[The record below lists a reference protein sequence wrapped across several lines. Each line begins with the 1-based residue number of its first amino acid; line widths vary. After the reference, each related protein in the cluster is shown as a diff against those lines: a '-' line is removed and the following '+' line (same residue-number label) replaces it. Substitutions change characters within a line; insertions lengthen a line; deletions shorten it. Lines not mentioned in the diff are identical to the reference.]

1 MILAAAMLLLAP
13 DPVPTAVRTPDMP
26 STASP
31 WRELGEARGVRILY
45 DPAPVA
51 RAGELLTVRVLSRY
65 WGGPPEDA
73 AYFIG
78 TVEIRCAA
86 GEARVTRTTN
96 HRADHV
102 IVSDDASPQSFA
114 PIRGDSLFAGL
125 REALC

>member
-13 DPVPTAVRTPDMP
+13 APAPTSVPAPDAP
-26 STASP
+26 STAEP

-51 RAGELLTVRVLSRY
+51 RAGDLLTVRVLSRY
-65 WGGPPEDA
+65 PAPAPTDA
-73 AYFIG
+73 AYLVA

-96 HRADHV
+96 RRADHS
-102 IVSDDASPQSFA
+102 IASEDATPQSFDA
-114 PIRGDSLFAGL
+114 IRGNSLFAGL
-125 REALC
+125 REVLC